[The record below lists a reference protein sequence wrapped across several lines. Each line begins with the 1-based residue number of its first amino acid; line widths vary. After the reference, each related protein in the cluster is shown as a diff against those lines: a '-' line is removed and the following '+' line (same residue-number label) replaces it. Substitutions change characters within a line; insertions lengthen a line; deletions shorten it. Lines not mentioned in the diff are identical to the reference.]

1 MFKKQNKPLE
11 KMVFLIFRLSAF
23 INILALSLFL
33 YFLVKNG
40 ISAISWEFLTSPPKD
55 MMTKGGIFPC
65 ILGTFILSFGAM
77 ALALPFGIGA
87 AIYLS
92 EYAREGILL
101 RLIRLGINNLAG
113 VPSIVFGLFGLAF
126 FATYLK
132 FKVSILTGICTL
144 GILVLPV
151 IISTAEEAI
160 SSVPNTYREASFGL
174 GATKWQ
180 TISKVVIPS
189 ALPGILTGAIL
200 SLSRA
205 AGETAAIMYTA
216 AVFFS
221 PDLPRSIFD
230 PVMALPYHIYVLAT
244 AGTEIEKTRPLQYG
258 SALVLVLLILV
269 MNLIA
274 IYIRGKKQEK
284 F

>member
-1 MFKKQNKPLE
+1 M
-11 KMVFLIFRLSAF
+11 
-23 INILALSLFL
+23 
-33 YFLVKNG
+33 
-40 ISAISWEFLTSPPKD
+40 
-55 MMTKGGIFPC
+55 
-65 ILGTFILSFGAM
+65 
-77 ALALPFGIGA
+77 
-87 AIYLS
+87 
-92 EYAREGILL
+92 
-101 RLIRLGINNLAG
+101 
-113 VPSIVFGLFGLAF
+113 
-126 FATYLK
+126 
-132 FKVSILTGICTL
+132 
-144 GILVLPV
+144 LPV

-274 IYIRGKKQEK
+274 IYIRGKKTRK
-284 F
+284 ILGIIMSSNISLKSKIILSIWVILLISILIPWIYFVNIIKKRS